1 MTSLRVFLIA
11 ATLLIFTVSIY
22 VIIMVGINWP
32 AIYFGDLVKLD
43 WRSQFN
49 TDLLIS
55 LCLFFL
61 WVAWR
66 EGFTHQGFLF
76 GFLVMFLGF
85 MFVCP
90 YLLSATYHAKGVKNR
105 T

>member
-49 TDLLIS
+49 TDLLI
-55 LCLFFL
+55 

-66 EGFTHQGFLF
+66 EGFTAQGFLF
-76 GFLVMFLGF
+76 GFLVMCLGF
-85 MFVCP
+85 MFLCP
-90 YLLSATYHAKGVKNR
+90 YLLSATYHAKGDPKVLLLGVHR
-105 T
+105 D